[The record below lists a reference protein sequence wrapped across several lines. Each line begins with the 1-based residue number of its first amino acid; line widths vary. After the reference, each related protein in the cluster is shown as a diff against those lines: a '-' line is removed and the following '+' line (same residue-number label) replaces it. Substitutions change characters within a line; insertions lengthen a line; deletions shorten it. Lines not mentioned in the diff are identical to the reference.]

1 MKEQFIKSVEEAV
14 GGFLS
19 QGQIAKLSEVL
30 SECMQ
35 GYELTR
41 KETSDEKCK
50 RENGE
55 LLQAFLAAK
64 KIEGCSE
71 KTVHYY
77 QSSVEK
83 LFVNV
88 VKNVTDMTTNDI
100 RNYLAENQ
108 RLRNLSKVTIDN
120 LRRIFSSFFAWLEDE
135 DYIPKSPVRRIH
147 KVRTDSLVKEVL
159 TDENIEILRDSCIE
173 LRDVAMI
180 DLLSSTG
187 MRVGELVKM
196 NRDDIDF
203 QERQCVVF
211 GKGNFLAFHRPIVLC
226 NAHIV
231 NARITVHLLINI
243 DADTRQIGTEH
254 YAVNTIS
261 QFHPFCIKTQR
272 KNHSHRYNQDRPT
285 FYDIGQVSRIFQR
298 MRRIYAKVTATV
310 RTQLLDRNDSCHR
323 PL

>member
-108 RLRNLSKVTIDN
+108 RLKNLSKVTIDN

-135 DYIPKSPVRRIH
+135 DYIPKSPV
-147 KVRTDSLVKEVL
+147 
-159 TDENIEILRDSCIE
+159 
-173 LRDVAMI
+173 
-180 DLLSSTG
+180 
-187 MRVGELVKM
+187 
-196 NRDDIDF
+196 
-203 QERQCVVF
+203 
-211 GKGNFLAFHRPIVLC
+211 
-226 NAHIV
+226 
-231 NARITVHLLINI
+231 
-243 DADTRQIGTEH
+243 
-254 YAVNTIS
+254 
-261 QFHPFCIKTQR
+261 
-272 KNHSHRYNQDRPT
+272 
-285 FYDIGQVSRIFQR
+285 
-298 MRRIYAKVTATV
+298 
-310 RTQLLDRNDSCHR
+310 
-323 PL
+323 

>member
-88 VKNVTDMTTNDI
+88 VKNVTEPTIEKFEQSDNRQFTTH
-100 RNYLAENQ
+100 
-108 RLRNLSKVTIDN
+108 
-120 LRRIFSSFFAWLEDE
+120 IFKFL
-135 DYIPKSPVRRIH
+135 
-147 KVRTDSLVKEVL
+147 
-159 TDENIEILRDSCIE
+159 C
-173 LRDVAMI
+173 M
-180 DLLSSTG
+180 
-187 MRVGELVKM
+187 VG
-196 NRDDIDF
+196 R
-203 QERQCVVF
+203 
-211 GKGNFLAFHRPIVLC
+211 
-226 NAHIV
+226 
-231 NARITVHLLINI
+231 
-243 DADTRQIGTEH
+243 
-254 YAVNTIS
+254 
-261 QFHPFCIKTQR
+261 
-272 KNHSHRYNQDRPT
+272 
-285 FYDIGQVSRIFQR
+285 
-298 MRRIYAKVTATV
+298 
-310 RTQLLDRNDSCHR
+310 
-323 PL
+323 

>member
-108 RLRNLSKVTIDN
+108 RLKICGV
-120 LRRIFSSFFAWLEDE
+120 SF
-135 DYIPKSPVRRIH
+135 
-147 KVRTDSLVKEVL
+147 
-159 TDENIEILRDSCIE
+159 
-173 LRDVAMI
+173 
-180 DLLSSTG
+180 
-187 MRVGELVKM
+187 
-196 NRDDIDF
+196 
-203 QERQCVVF
+203 
-211 GKGNFLAFHRPIVLC
+211 
-226 NAHIV
+226 
-231 NARITVHLLINI
+231 
-243 DADTRQIGTEH
+243 
-254 YAVNTIS
+254 
-261 QFHPFCIKTQR
+261 
-272 KNHSHRYNQDRPT
+272 
-285 FYDIGQVSRIFQR
+285 QVSLHGWKMKIIFP
-298 MRRIYAKVTATV
+298 KVPCEEYI
-310 RTQLLDRNDSCHR
+310 R
-323 PL
+323 

>member
-108 RLRNLSKVTIDN
+108 RLKNLSKVTIDN

-187 MRVGELVKM
+187 MWRECG
-196 NRDDIDF
+196 
-203 QERQCVVF
+203 
-211 GKGNFLAFHRPIVLC
+211 G
-226 NAHIV
+226 
-231 NARITVHLLINI
+231 
-243 DADTRQIGTEH
+243 
-254 YAVNTIS
+254 
-261 QFHPFCIKTQR
+261 
-272 KNHSHRYNQDRPT
+272 
-285 FYDIGQVSRIFQR
+285 
-298 MRRIYAKVTATV
+298 
-310 RTQLLDRNDSCHR
+310 
-323 PL
+323 

>member
-108 RLRNLSKVTIDN
+108 RLKNLSKVTIDN

-211 GKGNFLAFHRPIVLC
+211 GKGNKEREVYF
-226 NAHIV
+226 
-231 NARITVHLLINI
+231 NARAKIHLKKYLNSRN
-243 DADTRQIGTEH
+243 DDNPALFVSLKSPHRRL
-254 YAVNTIS
+254 TIS
-261 QFHPFCIKTQR
+261 
-272 KNHSHRYNQDRPT
+272 
-285 FYDIGQVSRIFQR
+285 GVE
-298 MRRIYAKVTATV
+298 V
-310 RTQLLDRNDSCHR
+310 RLR
-323 PL
+323 